1 MSAAAFFTLSVVVLA
16 ALLYLPVT
24 RIIWVLSVR
33 RFERRRGEPLP
44 ADERHGQLIR
54 ARLLALLLVILFAL
68 MFNLVMLGVPG
79 GR

>member
-16 ALLYLPVT
+16 ALLFLPVT
-24 RIIWVLSVR
+24 RIIWGLSVR

-44 ADERHGQLIR
+44 ADERRGQLIR